1 VEADALDLLTL
12 FAFTLAYVIAVLV
25 PGPGVAAIVA
35 RALGGGFWS
44 AMPMIL
50 GILVGDLIYLAFAL
64 FGLAAIAFYFGAIFT
79 VVRWA
84 GALYLLFIAWQF
96 WNAKPGSEQL
106 GPRKKEHWTRTFASG
121 FALTMGNPKT
131 IVFYLALLPTVVP
144 LDRPVPAL
152 GVAELTAIVVVV
164 LLAIGSFYAGLA
176 AWAREMFTSPRAL
189 RRLNRTAAV
198 IMASAAAFVVAR
210 G

>member
-1 VEADALDLLTL
+1 MDLLTL
-12 FAFTLAYVIAVLV
+12 FAFTVAYVIAVLV

-44 AMPMIL
+44 AVPMVI
-50 GILVGDLIYLAFAL
+50 GILVGDLIYLVFAL
-64 FGLAAIAFYFGAIFT
+64 FGLAAIAAYFGPIFV
-79 VVRWA
+79 VVRWV
-84 GALYLLFIAWQF
+84 GALYLLYIAWQF
-96 WNAKPGSEQL
+96 WTARPGKEQL
-106 GPRKKEHWTRTFASG
+106 GPRKREHWVKTFLSG

-144 LDRPVPAL
+144 LDRPITVL
-152 GVAELTAIVVVV
+152 GFTELTLIVVLV
-164 LLAIGSFYAGLA
+164 LLAIGAGYAALA
-176 AWAREMFTSPRAL
+176 AWAREFFTSQKAI
-189 RRLNRTAAV
+189 RRLNRTAGV